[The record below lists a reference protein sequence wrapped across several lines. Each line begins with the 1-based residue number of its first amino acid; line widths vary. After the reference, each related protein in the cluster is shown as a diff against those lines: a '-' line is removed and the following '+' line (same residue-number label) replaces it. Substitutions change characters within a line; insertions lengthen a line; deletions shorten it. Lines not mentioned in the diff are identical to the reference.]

1 MPVLVVNRQ
10 TRWIWFHLFHLFHL
24 WRYSPF
30 QALASFIR
38 RLHSSLFAAL
48 LLHPLIPTS
57 FRASLWTTSAHLVLG
72 LPTGQAYILLTERA
86 RIVVLQSCIMFE
98 NSMYQRS
105 IPFPCSQVVVC
116 LSIPSEAFLRFSE
129 HSFFFFSGWGRHPH
143 TQPPTWRTRVSLF
156 VWAITFD
163 LSGLGDP
170 ASNYTTAGLALRIV
184 WPHKP
189 YHFVKVETPSGVWF
203 HPYVPNY

>member
-10 TRWIWFHLFHLFHL
+10 TRWIWLHLFHLFHL
-24 WRYSPF
+24 WRYNPF

-129 HSFFFFSGWGRHPH
+129 HSFFFRGGVVTPTPNPQLGGPGCHFLSGPSPLTCPAWVTLPVT
-143 TQPPTWRTRVSLF
+143 TQPP
-156 VWAITFD
+156 A
-163 LSGLGDP
+163 
-170 ASNYTTAGLALRIV
+170 
-184 WPHKP
+184 
-189 YHFVKVETPSGVWF
+189 
-203 HPYVPNY
+203 